1 MTINRRSFMK
11 ISATAGMVAS
21 MTPSLGSAAD
31 QAAAVK
37 TRVFVVEGTD
47 IKAMLKAGMEKMGG
61 WAAFVKS
68 GKKATIKPNIGWVST
83 PEQGADTAPT
93 LVAEIVTEC
102 KAAGASEVVIP
113 ENTCQPADK
122 CFEVSGIGAAVKKAG
137 GRLYAA
143 TKEEHYKEVEIPG
156 AVQLKKAKVAKDV
169 LDTGCLIDVPVAKSH
184 GGAILT
190 IAMKNW
196 MGSVLD
202 RGYWHRNNLH
212 QCIADFCLLVKPN
225 LVIVDA
231 TRIMLENGPRGPGK
245 LAHPNKLIFSTDQV
259 AADAVATTLFG
270 KKPFDIPYIK
280 LAHEMKIGCG
290 DLEQIDIQN
299 IKV

>member
-1 MTINRRSFMK
+1 MTINRRSFIK
-11 ISATAGMVAS
+11 VSATAGVVAS
-21 MTPSLGSAAD
+21 MTPSFGSAAE
-31 QAAAVK
+31 QVAVVK
-37 TRVFVVEGTD
+37 TKVFVVEGTD

-68 GKKATIKPNIGWVST
+68 GKKATVKPNIGWART
-83 PEQGADTAPT
+83 AEQGANT
-93 LVAEIVTEC
+93 LPELVSEIITEC
-102 KAAGASEVVIP
+102 KTAGASEVVVP
-113 ENTCQPADK
+113 ENTCDQADK
-122 CFEVSGIGAAVKKAG
+122 CFEDSGVGAAVKKAG

-143 TKEEHYKEVEIPG
+143 KKEEHYVEKDIPG
-156 AVQLKKAKVAKDV
+156 AVQLKKAKVVRDV
-169 LDTGCLIDVPVAKSH
+169 IDTGCLIDVPVAKSH
-184 GGAILT
+184 GSASLT

-212 QCIADFCLLVKPN
+212 QCIADFCLIVKPN
-225 LVIVDA
+225 LVIIDA
-231 TRIMLENGPRGPGK
+231 TRIMLEKGPKGPGK

-259 AADAVATTLFG
+259 AADAVATTLFDM
-270 KKPFDIPYIK
+270 KPFDIKYIK
-280 LAHEMKIGCG
+280 IAHDMKIGCG